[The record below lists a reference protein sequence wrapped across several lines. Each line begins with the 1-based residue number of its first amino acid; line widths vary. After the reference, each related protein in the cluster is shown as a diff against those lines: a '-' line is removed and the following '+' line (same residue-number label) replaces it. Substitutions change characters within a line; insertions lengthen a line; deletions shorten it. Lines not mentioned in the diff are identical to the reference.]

1 MAELIVAFDQA
12 SGRDALALAA
22 SLPGLRWAKLGSV
35 LYVREGP
42 ALVREFRAL
51 GIRVFLDLKWHD
63 IPSVV
68 ASAVT
73 AAREQG
79 VAMAT
84 VHALAGPA
92 VLAAAARA
100 AGAVDEAATLAL
112 VGVTVLTSHDPGDFE
127 RVVGRGVPDL
137 GFEAERL
144 ARLVVEAGLRG
155 VVASGDELTLLRE
168 ALGPTPWLVVPA
180 IRAADEA
187 AGDQKRTVTAAE
199 AVRRG
204 ATHLVV
210 GRPITQ
216 AADPVRA
223 YERLL
228 EVLIPP
234 RDHDARSGL
243 FT

>member
-1 MAELIVAFDQA
+1 MAELIVAFDQV
-12 SGRDALALAA
+12 SGREALALAA
-22 SLPGLRWAKLGSV
+22 RLPGLRWAKLGSV

-42 ALVREFRAL
+42 VVVREFRAR
-51 GIRVFLDLKWHD
+51 GIQVFLDLKWHD

-92 VLAAAARA
+92 VLAAAAQA
-100 AGAVDEAATLAL
+100 AGAAAGEGPLAV
-112 VGVTVLTSHDPGDFE
+112 VGVTVLTSHSPSDFE

-144 ARLVVEAGLRG
+144 ARLVVDAGLRG

-210 GRPITQ
+210 GRPITR
-216 AADPVRA
+216 ASDPVRV
-223 YERLL
+223 YERL
-228 EVLIPP
+228 VAAANP
-234 RDHDARSGL
+234 AA
-243 FT
+243 